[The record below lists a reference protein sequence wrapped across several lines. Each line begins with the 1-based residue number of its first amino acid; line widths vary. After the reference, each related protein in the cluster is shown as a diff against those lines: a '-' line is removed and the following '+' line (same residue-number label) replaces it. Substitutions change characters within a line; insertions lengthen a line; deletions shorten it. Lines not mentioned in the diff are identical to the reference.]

1 MLGSES
7 AEAEPDAHESQT
19 AQRLNAEQNEPVSEN
34 DSTPEDNKGPSREI
48 EEVQDGDVPKEVD
61 AAVDQRTSDVIEEE
75 EVDIDDVEDYNVEKV
90 LGNQET
96 HDLFCPNC
104 HSCITKRVVL
114 KKRKRKISHVPED
127 PKRVRGPDPVDPV
140 LRSEDNEPS
149 AVGGGDNVARE
160 SFFYKCLSCFSIFIP
175 KGTL

>member
-1 MLGSES
+1 M
-7 AEAEPDAHESQT
+7 
-19 AQRLNAEQNEPVSEN
+19 NAEQKEPPVSEN
-34 DSTPEDNKGPSREI
+34 GSASEDNKGPSREI
-48 EEVQDGDVPKEVD
+48 EEVQDGDFPKEVED
-61 AAVDQRTSDVIEEE
+61 AAVDQRTGNVIEEE

-127 PKRVRGPDPVDPV
+127 PKRVRGPDPVDPI

-149 AVGGGDNVARE
+149 AVGGGNFTRE
-160 SFFYKCLSCFSIFIP
+160 PSFFYKCLSCFSIFIP
-175 KGTL
+175 KGTLAF